1 MSRQWPYLPR
11 CAESVAILTA
21 LGDRLPVVLIGPAGI
36 GKTTLT
42 RAALTE
48 SGRSVGWV
56 IGSASAR
63 ATAFAALTPM
73 VHIDGTGD
81 VRGVLAA
88 LTQRLAED
96 DAVLAVEGAD
106 QLDAASAT
114 VLAQLV
120 RSGDCPGMVVMTRSP
135 DLDALDHGLVSALSA
150 ARAER
155 VVLPR
160 LSVDEVSS
168 VVGDFLGAPL
178 DFADIVRIHE
188 ACAGNPF
195 YVRHLVSGSAAA
207 GVLERR
213 DDGTFVLA
221 SEFTVSPELDAI
233 VGDSIDAATPNT
245 RKLLEFLGIL
255 APLPVAT
262 VSALGLDGAVE
273 ASPPDLLASD
283 GSLVFPAHAI
293 IGEVIRGRLGTLR
306 RAQLTTELVAAM
318 DATTSSAVE
327 VLHRA
332 RLADDIGL
340 LLPAQTNLE
349 AAATAFNHGQ
359 FELSERLAFLSA
371 AADSSPFARCQQV
384 RAVAAQ
390 GEGIRAQRLLD
401 EIVVDE
407 LDEAGLATYLVTSCV
422 HFSTALGEHDR
433 SLALLDTLGPRIT
446 LPSLQGAT
454 HAMRAMTS
462 LHAGRQVQALVCARA
477 CMAGE
482 WDGMVWAA
490 LARSVEAEVL
500 RRLGETRRPVT
511 IAEDALRM
519 SAVAGPL
526 LGIGPLRTLTLAHI
540 SEGSLGAAGE
550 VADRFANT
558 VALQSLPRAVAG
570 ASMAAVAVA
579 EGRFG
584 KAQRLAVDCLH
595 ALPDNDRS
603 GLGRGV
609 AALLAGVRALTGDA
623 EGTRWAQ
630 RRCESMTLRSG
641 TWSDVNPMLCEGFTR
656 AAAGELAEPIARF
669 RAAAELSFANHQD
682 VDGIACLYWA
692 VRFGDRD
699 AARQLCDPRYRGEGV
714 VADLMAAHARALL
727 NSDATGMR
735 RVSDSFAELGFI
747 PYAADALAHA
757 MVAFRRNRS
766 PRDANELVPR
776 LARLRRTADDF
787 LSPAILAAGTG
798 VVLSP
803 RELEIYSMTE
813 SGYSRTDVA
822 ETLGL
827 RPSTVTAYRSRI
839 RERLSS

>member
-11 CAESVAILTA
+11 SAESVAILTA
-21 LGDRLPVVLIGPAGI
+21 LNDRLPVVLIGPAGI

-88 LTQRLAED
+88 LTQRLTED

-106 QLDAASAT
+106 QLDVASAT

-135 DLDALDHGLVSALSA
+135 DLDAVDPGLVSALSA

-160 LSVDEVSS
+160 LSVDEVTS

-283 GSLVFPAHAI
+283 GRLVFPAHAI
-293 IGEVIRGRLGTLR
+293 IGDVIRGRLGTLR

-318 DATTSSAVE
+318 DATASSAVE

-340 LLPAQTNLE
+340 QLPAQTNLE

-446 LPSLQGAT
+446 LPPLQGAT
-454 HAMRAMTS
+454 HAMRAIIM
-462 LHAGRQVQALVCARA
+462 LNAGRLAGALSSARA
-477 CMAGE
+477 CLTGD

-490 LARSVEAEVL
+490 LARYVEAEIL
-500 RRLGETRRPVT
+500 RRLGETRRPVA
-511 IAEDALRM
+511 IAEDAVRL
-519 SAVAGPL
+519 SEAAGPL
-526 LGIGPLRTLTLAHI
+526 VGVGAMHTVTLAHLARGRLD
-540 SEGSLGAAGE
+540 EAGAL
-550 VADRFANT
+550 ADRFADN
-558 VALQSLPRAVAG
+558 VALQSLPRAVAC
-570 ASMAAVAVA
+570 STLTLVAIA

-584 KAQRLAVDCLH
+584 KAQRLALDSLH

-609 AALLAGVRALTGDA
+609 AALLCGIRALFGDV
-623 EGTRWAQ
+623 EGSRWARNQ
-630 RRCESMTLRSG
+630 CEAATLRVEG
-641 TWSDVNPMLCEGFTR
+641 WDEVNLLQCEGFVR
-656 AAAGELAEPIARF
+656 AAGGEISAPIAGF
-669 RAAAELSFANHQD
+669 RSVAGILFAHQQIH
-682 VDGIACLYWA
+682 DGMNYLYWA

-699 AARQLCDPRYRGEGV
+699 AARQLCDSRYRGEGV
-714 VADLMAAHARALL
+714 IADLMAAHARAFLD
-727 NSDATGMR
+727 SDAAGLR
-735 RVSDSFAELGFI
+735 DVSDSFAGLGFI

-757 MVAFRRNRS
+757 MVAFRRNGS
-766 PRDANELVPR
+766 PSKAAELVPR
-776 LARLRRTADDF
+776 LAWLRQTAEDF
-787 LSPAILAAGTG
+787 RSPAIFAAEAG

-803 RELEIYSMTE
+803 RELEIYSMTRA
-813 SGYSRTDVA
+813 GRSRADA
-822 ETLGL
+822 AQTLGL
-827 RPSTVTAYRSRI
+827 QPSTVTAYRSRI